1 MIAFLDGGTTQTR
14 LRIWDGQHVRFDAAR
29 PVGARQG
36 AMDGHTR
43 ALRTAVRELI
53 EEARGQFALDAVV
66 ACGMLTSPSGLAE
79 VPHLLAPVSAQ
90 QLASGTVRLDIEGC
104 GEIFFIPGVRTGNTD
119 VMRGEETEVTGLRQR
134 LTLTGPVN
142 FLHFGSHDKLIVTN
156 DEGIQGSQT
165 NINGELL
172 SVLTGQT
179 ILRATTVPPDA
190 LEKVDW
196 DCWQQ
201 GLESA
206 RQHGLS
212 QAAFLV
218 RVNGLLGGL
227 TPEQGT
233 SWLLGALA
241 EANLRWIEAA
251 EPSANTVLYG
261 RATATEPFAAYLSA
275 RGFRVQLASE
285 TDSALA
291 AVSGAAQLHDLWLST
306 EGSTWKAR
314 TVVPV
319 TS

>member
-14 LRIWDGQHVRFDAAR
+14 LRVWDGQHVRFDAAR

-36 AMDGHTR
+36 AVEGHTR

-53 EEARGQFALDAVV
+53 EVARLQFVLDSVV

-79 VPHLLAPVSAQ
+79 IQHLQAPVSAQ
-90 QLASGTVRLDIEGC
+90 QLASGMVHLDIEGC
-104 GEIFFIPGVRTGNTD
+104 GEILFIPGVRTGNSD

-179 ILRATTVPPDA
+179 ILWASTVPPES
-190 LEKVDW
+190 LGKVDL

-201 GLESA
+201 GLEAA

-233 SWLLGALA
+233 SWLLGVLA

-251 EPSANTVLYG
+251 EASTTTVLYG
-261 RATATEPFAAYLSA
+261 RATATEPLAAYLSA
-275 RGFRVQLASE
+275 RGFQVQLASE

-291 AVSGAAQLHDLWLST
+291 AVSGAAQLHDLWL
-306 EGSTWKAR
+306 R
-314 TVVPV
+314 TSGNPSATQTGVSVI
-319 TS
+319 S